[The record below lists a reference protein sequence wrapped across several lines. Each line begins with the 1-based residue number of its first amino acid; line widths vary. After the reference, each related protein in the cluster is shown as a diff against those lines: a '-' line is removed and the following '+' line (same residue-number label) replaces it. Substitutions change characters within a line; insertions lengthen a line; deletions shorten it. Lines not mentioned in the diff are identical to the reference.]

1 MGQMTHRIMFTIIFT
16 VGTLGFITA
25 FLFQFQILP
34 FIITQELVR
43 WTAPIGLAFIIIG
56 GTGMYIT
63 SRRHQ
68 IKKLKQVGITADE
81 DGEIEGQEGKRFQ
94 DYITSPEEGT
104 TVYALFLAGVVMLV
118 WGAVMFIQWIR
129 SLF

>member
-1 MGQMTHRIMFTIIFT
+1 MTHRIMFTIIFIT
-16 VGTLGFITA
+16 GALGFTTA
-25 FLFQFQILP
+25 FLFQFQNLP
-34 FIITQELVR
+34 FIITQEMVR

-63 SRRHQ
+63 SKRHQ

-81 DGEIEGQEGKRFQ
+81 DGETEGQEGKSFQ
-94 DYITSPEEGT
+94 DYITSPEEGI
-104 TVYALFLAGVVMLV
+104 TVYSLFLAGVVIFV